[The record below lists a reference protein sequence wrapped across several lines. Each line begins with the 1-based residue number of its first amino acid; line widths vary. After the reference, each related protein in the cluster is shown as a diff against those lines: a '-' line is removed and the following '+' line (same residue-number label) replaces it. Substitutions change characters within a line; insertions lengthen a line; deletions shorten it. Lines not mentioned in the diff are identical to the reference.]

1 MFLGQNPLIEYLHH
15 LENSSNLLIMSVS
28 QLCLSLDST
37 RSNPRFA
44 AANLSAKTGAK
55 TLSVLAVQEIE
66 WAEQADFGQIEE
78 IGSTGQRWPVHSF
91 PIRWGNVQFCTFLA
105 VKNYCYL
112 ISNFSLQP
120 GSDSLLAGQI
130 MSVRTD
136 NISILQNPKKKGG
149 VNILLHIRQWTS
161 SKRIPKISVIDI
173 VRKIFKITSI
183 IRLRFRDFHM

>member
-1 MFLGQNPLIEYLHH
+1 MWQLLWNILKVILSIELRIVCFFFCLEYAWNSWFLKLVLNWHSLATGNLSMFLGQNPLIEYLHH

-78 IGSTGQRWPVHSF
+78 IGSTGQR
-91 PIRWGNVQFCTFLA
+91 
-105 VKNYCYL
+105 
-112 ISNFSLQP
+112 
-120 GSDSLLAGQI
+120 
-130 MSVRTD
+130 
-136 NISILQNPKKKGG
+136 
-149 VNILLHIRQWTS
+149 
-161 SKRIPKISVIDI
+161 
-173 VRKIFKITSI
+173 
-183 IRLRFRDFHM
+183 